1 MEHISKSIG
10 FIGIGLMGNSL
21 VHRLSNYNQEIHAYD
36 KDKKKLSEIKIN
48 NVHTANNAAEIA
60 KKCDVIFICVDKTEN
75 VEHVVFD
82 NNGIVKNATEKTIII
97 DLSTTLVNETIKF
110 SEKFKH
116 KTGGAWIDAP
126 VSGGP
131 EKALDGTLSIMVGG
145 NKKDINIIS
154 HLLDIISKKFTCFGP
169 TGSGQVVKM
178 INQILVLNNYTILA
192 EALSFAKAWGIDA
205 KEIPDALNDGHA
217 GSNLLMTLF
226 PRMINNDFEPQGYTS
241 QILKDLKMLSQLA
254 EEKNVPI
261 PMSTLSKQLFTI
273 HANKSEQNL
282 DGISIVKLFDKNKK
296 I

>member
-1 MEHISKSIG
+1 MNNISKSIG
-10 FIGIGLMGNSL
+10 FIGIGLMGYSL
-21 VHRLSNYNQEIHAYD
+21 IKRLSDCGQVIYAYD
-36 KDKKKLSEIKIN
+36 KDKKKLSGIKFN
-48 NVHTANNAAEIA
+48 NVYSTDDASEVA
-60 KKCDVIFICVDKTEN
+60 KKCNVIFVCVDKTEN
-75 VEHVVFD
+75 VEYAVFD
-82 NNGIVKNATEKTIII
+82 GNGIVEHASENTIII
-97 DLSTTLVNETIKF
+97 DLSTTLANETIKL

-131 EKALDGTLSIMVGG
+131 EKALDGTLSIMLGG
-145 NKKDINIIS
+145 DKKDINIVS
-154 HLLDIISKKFTCFGP
+154 PLLNFISKKFTHFGP
-169 TGSGQVVKM
+169 VGSGQVVKM

-192 EALSFAKAWGIDA
+192 EALSFAEAWGVDA
-205 KEIPDALNDGHA
+205 KKIPAALNDGHA

-226 PRMINNDFEPQGYTS
+226 PRMINKDFEPKGYTS
-241 QILKDLKMLSQLA
+241 QILKDLTMLSQLA

-273 HANKSEQNL
+273 LANKSEQNL

>member
-1 MEHISKSIG
+1 MKHISKSIG

-21 VHRLSNYNQEIHAYD
+21 VHRLSNYDQEIHAYD

-48 NVHTANNAAEIA
+48 NVHTANDAAETA

-110 SEKFKH
+110 SEKFKY
-116 KTGGAWIDAP
+116 KTGGVWIDAP

-273 HANKSEQNL
+273 HANKSKQNL

>member
-1 MEHISKSIG
+1 MKHISKSIG
-10 FIGIGLMGNSL
+10 FIGIGLMGNAL
-21 VHRLSNYNQEIHAYD
+21 VHRLSNYDQEIHAYD

-110 SEKFKH
+110 SEKLKH
-116 KTGGAWIDAP
+116 KTGGVWIDAP

-131 EKALDGTLSIMVGG
+131 KKALDGTLSIMVGG

>member
-1 MEHISKSIG
+1 MKHISKSIG

-21 VHRLSNYNQEIHAYD
+21 VHRLSNYDQEIHAYD

-60 KKCDVIFICVDKTEN
+60 KKCDIIFICVDKTEN

-97 DLSTTLVNETIKF
+97 DLSTTLVNETINF

-116 KTGGAWIDAP
+116 KTGGVWIDAP

-131 EKALDGTLSIMVGG
+131 KKALDGTLSIMVGG

-217 GSNLLMTLF
+217 GSNLLTNLF

>member
-1 MEHISKSIG
+1 MEYISKSIG

-21 VHRLSNYNQEIHAYD
+21 VHRLSNYDQEIHAYD

-110 SEKFKH
+110 SEKLKH
-116 KTGGAWIDAP
+116 KTGGVWIDAP

-131 EKALDGTLSIMVGG
+131 KKALDGTLSIMVGG

-273 HANKSEQNL
+273 HANKSKQNL

>member
-1 MEHISKSIG
+1 MKHISKSIG

-21 VHRLSNYNQEIHAYD
+21 VHRLSNYDQEIHAYD

-110 SEKFKH
+110 SEKLKH
-116 KTGGAWIDAP
+116 KTGGVWIDAP

-131 EKALDGTLSIMVGG
+131 EKALDGTLSIMLGG

-273 HANKSEQNL
+273 HANKSKQNL

>member
-1 MEHISKSIG
+1 
-10 FIGIGLMGNSL
+10 
-21 VHRLSNYNQEIHAYD
+21 
-36 KDKKKLSEIKIN
+36 
-48 NVHTANNAAEIA
+48 
-60 KKCDVIFICVDKTEN
+60 
-75 VEHVVFD
+75 VFD

-116 KTGGAWIDAP
+116 KTGGVWIDAP

-273 HANKSEQNL
+273 HANKSKQNL

>member
-1 MEHISKSIG
+1 MKHISKSIG

-21 VHRLSNYNQEIHAYD
+21 VHRLSNYDQEIHAYD
-36 KDKKKLSEIKIN
+36 KDKKKLAEIKIN

-273 HANKSEQNL
+273 YENKSKQNL

>member
-21 VHRLSNYNQEIHAYD
+21 VHRLSNYDQEIHAYD

-48 NVHTANNAAEIA
+48 NVHTTNNAAEIA

-110 SEKFKH
+110 SEKLKH
-116 KTGGAWIDAP
+116 KTGGVWIDAP

-273 HANKSEQNL
+273 YANKSKQNL

>member
-1 MEHISKSIG
+1 MNNISKSIG
-10 FIGIGLMGNSL
+10 FIGIGLMGSSL
-21 VHRLSNYNQEIHAYD
+21 IQRLSNYDQVIYAYD
-36 KDKKKLSEIKIN
+36 KDKKTLSGIKIN
-48 NVHTANNAAEIA
+48 NVHSANDAAEVA
-60 KKCDVIFICVDKTEN
+60 KECDIIFICVDKTEN
-75 VEHVVFD
+75 VGRAVFD
-82 NNGIVKNATEKTIII
+82 DNGVIQNATENTIII

-145 NKKDINIIS
+145 DKKDINIIS
-154 HLLDIISKKFTCFGP
+154 PLLDIISKKFTYFGP
-169 TGSGQVVKM
+169 AGSGQVVKM

-192 EALSFAKAWGIDA
+192 EALSFAEAWGVDA
-205 KEIPDALNDGHA
+205 KKIPAALNDGHA

-226 PRMINNDFEPQGYTS
+226 PRMINKDFEPKGYTS
-241 QILKDLKMLSQLA
+241 QILKDLTMLSQLA
-254 EEKNVPI
+254 EEKNIPI

-273 HANKSEQNL
+273 LANKTEQNL

>member
-1 MEHISKSIG
+1 MNNISKSIG
-10 FIGIGLMGNSL
+10 FIGIGLMGSSL
-21 VHRLSNYNQEIHAYD
+21 IQRLSNYDQVIYAFD
-36 KDKKKLSEIKIN
+36 KDKKTLSGIKIN
-48 NVHTANNAAEIA
+48 NVHIANDAAEVA

-75 VEHVVFD
+75 VEHAVFD
-82 NNGIVKNATEKTIII
+82 DNGVIQNATENTIII

-145 NKKDINIIS
+145 DKKDINIIS
-154 HLLDIISKKFTCFGP
+154 PLLDIISKKFTCFGP
-169 TGSGQVVKM
+169 AGSGQVVKM

-192 EALSFAKAWGIDA
+192 EALSFAEAWGVDA
-205 KEIPDALNDGHA
+205 KKIPAALNDGHA

-226 PRMINNDFEPQGYTS
+226 PRMINKDFEPKGYTS
-241 QILKDLKMLSQLA
+241 QILKDLTMLSQLA

-273 HANKSEQNL
+273 LANKSEQNL

>member
-1 MEHISKSIG
+1 M
-10 FIGIGLMGNSL
+10 
-21 VHRLSNYNQEIHAYD
+21 
-36 KDKKKLSEIKIN
+36 
-48 NVHTANNAAEIA
+48 
-60 KKCDVIFICVDKTEN
+60 
-75 VEHVVFD
+75 FD

-116 KTGGAWIDAP
+116 KTGGVWIDAP

>member
-1 MEHISKSIG
+1 MNNISKSIG
-10 FIGIGLMGNSL
+10 FIGIGLMGYSL
-21 VHRLSNYNQEIHAYD
+21 IKRLSDCGQVIYAYD
-36 KDKKKLSEIKIN
+36 KDKKKLSGIKFN
-48 NVHTANNAAEIA
+48 NVYSTDDASEVA
-60 KKCDVIFICVDKTEN
+60 KKCNVIFVCVDKTEN
-75 VEHVVFD
+75 VEHAVFD
-82 NNGIVKNATEKTIII
+82 GNGIVKHATENTIII
-97 DLSTTLVNETIKF
+97 DLSTTLANETIKL

-145 NKKDINIIS
+145 DKKDINIIS
-154 HLLDIISKKFTCFGP
+154 PLLNVISKKFTHFGP
-169 TGSGQVVKM
+169 VGSGQVVKM

-192 EALSFAKAWGIDA
+192 EALSFAKAWGIDP

-217 GSNLLMTLF
+217 GSNLLINLF
-226 PRMINNDFEPQGYTS
+226 PRMINKDFEPQGYTS
-241 QILKDLKMLSQLA
+241 QILKDLTMLSKLA

-273 HANKSEQNL
+273 LANKSEQNL
-282 DGISIVKLFDKNKK
+282 DGISIIKLFDNNKK

>member
-1 MEHISKSIG
+1 
-10 FIGIGLMGNSL
+10 
-21 VHRLSNYNQEIHAYD
+21 
-36 KDKKKLSEIKIN
+36 
-48 NVHTANNAAEIA
+48 
-60 KKCDVIFICVDKTEN
+60 
-75 VEHVVFD
+75 VFD

-116 KTGGAWIDAP
+116 KTGG
-126 VSGGP
+126 V
-131 EKALDGTLSIMVGG
+131 GTLSIMVGG